1 MFESFKMEKVKA
13 DKESIQLNAI
23 DKALN
28 ELEPSVSKKKGSKFL
43 LSSPT
48 TLDNDLN
55 TLDEPLSKPTS
66 QMRDYEMISKKVA
79 FILNPWKK
87 SDDRAEQL
95 KKWDLWGP
103 LLFCLLLALYD
114 FKFL

>member
-1 MFESFKMEKVKA
+1 MEKVKA

-55 TLDEPLSKPTS
+55 TLDEPLSKTFVPTL
-66 QMRDYEMISKKVA
+66 A
-79 FILNPWKK
+79 PNPRHRCGTTK
-87 SDDRAEQL
+87 
-95 KKWDLWGP
+95 
-103 LLFCLLLALYD
+103 
-114 FKFL
+114 

>member
-1 MFESFKMEKVKA
+1 
-13 DKESIQLNAI
+13 
-23 DKALN
+23 
-28 ELEPSVSKKKGSKFL
+28 
-43 LSSPT
+43 
-48 TLDNDLN
+48 
-55 TLDEPLSKPTS
+55 
-66 QMRDYEMISKKVA
+66 MRDYEMISKKVA